1 MADGTKRTSARR
13 AEYIDPRR
21 RLAALVRRIQALTAE
36 RRQLEARRAS
46 AQELAANERLL
57 ERLRWQLA
65 HAARR
70 AANGEPLTAA

>member
-1 MADGTKRTSARR
+1 MADGTNRTSARR
-13 AEYIDPRR
+13 EYVDPRR
-21 RLAALVRRIQALTAE
+21 RLAVLVRRIQTLTAE
-36 RRQLEARRAS
+36 RRRLEARRAS